1 MSHTYNSLSNCIS
14 SLSASVA
21 LLNDSLKTI
30 DNATKDIPRLKK
42 VLSTNKVF
50 GLVPELDLES
60 AKRNIQNEVQPQIN
74 ALVLKIEKE
83 LSKLKR
89 KKTNLA
95 SKVDLQQ
102 VRLENAAKS
111 NRDSLS
117 GIKGITAN
125 RISKGDIDE
134 LKLARLKLLQNKKER
149 LKYSLSRLNLQDKR
163 ARLST
168 IPSLPPHRDS

>member
-60 AKRNIQNEVQPQIN
+60 AKRNIQNEIQPQIN
-74 ALVLKIEKE
+74 ALVIKIEKE

-89 KKTNLA
+89 KKN
-95 SKVDLQQ
+95 
-102 VRLENAAKS
+102 
-111 NRDSLS
+111 
-117 GIKGITAN
+117 
-125 RISKGDIDE
+125 
-134 LKLARLKLLQNKKER
+134 
-149 LKYSLSRLNLQDKR
+149 
-163 ARLST
+163 
-168 IPSLPPHRDS
+168 

>member
-1 MSHTYNSLSNCIS
+1 MSHTYNSLSNCIN

-21 LLNDSLKTI
+21 LLDDSLRAI
-30 DNATKDIPRLKK
+30 DNATNDIPRLKK

-60 AKRNIQNEVQPQIN
+60 AKRNIQNEVQPQVD

-83 LSKLKR
+83 LNKLKR

-111 NRDSLS
+111 SRDSFS
-117 GIKGITAN
+117 GIKGISASQ
-125 RISKGDIDE
+125 ISKGEIDE

-149 LKYSLSRLNLQDKR
+149 LKYSLSRLNLQDKK

-168 IPSLPPHRDS
+168 IPSLPSQGQ

>member
-1 MSHTYNSLSNCIS
+1 M
-14 SLSASVA
+14 
-21 LLNDSLKTI
+21 
-30 DNATKDIPRLKK
+30 DNATKEIPRLKK
-42 VLSTNKVF
+42 VLATNKVF

-60 AKRNIQNEVQPQIN
+60 AKRNIQNEVQPQVD

-83 LSKLKR
+83 LNKLKR

-117 GIKGITAN
+117 GIKGILAS
-125 RISKGDIDE
+125 RIAKGDIDE
-134 LKLARLKLLQNKKER
+134 QKLARLKLLQNKKER
-149 LKYSLSRLNLQDKR
+149 LKYSLSRLNLQDKK
-163 ARLST
+163 ARLSM
-168 IPSLPPHRDS
+168 IPSLPPQNDT